1 LIEAISFI
9 RVIIIE
15 RSGKNVSEVSLN
27 DMNKSEKQVI
37 DTNLSQGKS
46 VKTFDTMDE
55 ILKNFANQ
63 MSVSL
68 DKFNILDRGLKKE
81 VFSYLK
87 NNSRILKFV

>member
-1 LIEAISFI
+1 M
-9 RVIIIE
+9 
-15 RSGKNVSEVSLN
+15 SEVSLN

-46 VKTFDTMDE
+46 VKTFDNMDE

>member
-27 DMNKSEKQVI
+27 DKNKSEKIFI

-55 ILKNFANQ
+55 ILKKFANQ

-68 DKFNILDRGLKKE
+68 DKFNILDRRLKKE